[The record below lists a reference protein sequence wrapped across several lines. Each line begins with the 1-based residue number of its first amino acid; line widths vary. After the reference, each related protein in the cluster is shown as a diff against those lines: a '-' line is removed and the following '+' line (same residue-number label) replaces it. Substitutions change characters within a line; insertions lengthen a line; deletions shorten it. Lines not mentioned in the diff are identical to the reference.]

1 MLREASRD
9 IARVLERSDLRG
21 NSRPG
26 GRGVRRLSSL
36 ARAPTRR
43 HVGPDRSRA
52 GPVVRQLEP
61 GPPSRAAPDHGDWE
75 SQLLGPYQ
83 TDPRGDSVVHR
94 LWADRTRDD
103 PQQKA

>member
-1 MLREASRD
+1 
-9 IARVLERSDLRG
+9 
-21 NSRPG
+21 
-26 GRGVRRLSSL
+26 LSSL

-75 SQLLGPYQ
+75 SHFSGHIKRIRAGTQSFTGYGLTELVTILNKKLTIQRITIQGVPYVRIQ
-83 TDPRGDSVVHR
+83 GTKTGNNHWN
-94 LWADRTRDD
+94 L
-103 PQQKA
+103 